1 MNIIDYTLNQTN
13 TMKDWTQTHSVPQII
28 DTFTYDQ
35 YESSNPLRLNFSHLD
50 NIDNKHLT
58 TTANV
63 AQNVGAEII
72 SAYINPYYLS
82 HKIIN
87 IPSNIVEL
95 YKKYSNS

>member
-1 MNIIDYTLNQTN
+1 M
-13 TMKDWTQTHSVPQII
+13 
-28 DTFTYDQ
+28 
-35 YESSNPLRLNFSHLD
+35 D
-50 NIDNKHLT
+50 NIDNKHLK

>member
-1 MNIIDYTLNQTN
+1 MRIIVTIGPVSQDTKVLREII
-13 TMKDWTQTHSVPQII
+13 KLGI
-28 DTFTYDQ
+28 DTI
-35 YESSNPLRLNFSHLD
+35 RLNFSHLD
-50 NIDNKHLT
+50 NIDNKHLK